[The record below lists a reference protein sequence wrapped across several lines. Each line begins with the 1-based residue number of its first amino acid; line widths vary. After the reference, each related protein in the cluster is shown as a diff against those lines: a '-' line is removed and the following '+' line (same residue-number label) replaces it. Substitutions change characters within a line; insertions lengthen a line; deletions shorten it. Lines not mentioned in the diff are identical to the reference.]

1 MNTTK
6 KANKS
11 RLTGENRTKRQKASD
26 TKRAEKIKATRAS
39 RKNSDAITRELKIDW
54 SQLSQRKRRLI
65 ERAGHEC
72 NWLYND
78 IIRYIN
84 ETDIDE
90 NGETVNKNDLKNY
103 DTKIKRV
110 RVKYGDEYRWRQ
122 LKVLS
127 AQMRQAVYQQVW
139 AALKALSTKKAKG
152 EKVGRLRYRKY
163 SPDMCGIRLNQFGQT
178 YKFVNKERTKIRI
191 QGPIGI
197 VTVHGAEDL
206 VDHEGRPIPDEC
218 FATAVLCSDALGTYI
233 KPTMFV
239 PKWKHEPT
247 GVIGAY
253 DLNVSNTFTR
263 VDSTGKHDDIVAQF
277 DESKRS
283 KAARTAN
290 NKWLRKSEELYG
302 KSGKRSSKRQL
313 RIIEREAAHVSRRKR
328 DFAAKEVHFAR
339 VAFDVVCVQDDD
351 VHGWYS
357 DGYSGGKLFRQP
369 SGLIKSGL
377 KNLPGASVVSRFT
390 PTTKVCAHC
399 GYVCDRSIKP
409 GKKTWVCPRCGT
421 VLDRQ
426 SNAAFVILAL
436 GLSQYVQ
443 RYASDRLIDDYA
455 RVIAPVFLPSGSAH
469 TVVSWASSFDSVFQ
483 KEWSKSKR
491 RREIL
496 TAVRDGCI
504 RGWCGCGA
512 SDAVRLCLVQIH
524 RLACLSPLLHADKY
538 RAICTETLGALA
550 SRGHEANGASPE
562 AQGFS
567 LG

>member
-11 RLTGENRTKRQKASD
+11 RLTGENRTEKQKASD
-26 TKRAEKIKATRAS
+26 AKRAEKIKATRAS
-39 RKNSDAITRELKIDW
+39 RKNSDAIVRELKIDW
-54 SQLSQRKRRLI
+54 SKLSLRKRRLI
-65 ERAGHEC
+65 KRAGHEC

-78 IIRYIN
+78 IIRYLS
-84 ETDIDE
+84 ETVVDE

-127 AQMRQAVYQQVW
+127 SQMKQAIYQQVW
-139 AALKALSTKKAKG
+139 NALKALSAKKAKG
-152 EKVGRLRYRKY
+152 EKVGCLRYRKY
-163 SPDMCGIRLNQFGQT
+163 SPDMCGIMLNQFGRT
-178 YKFVNKERTKIRI
+178 YKFVNQDRTKIRI

-197 VTVHGAEDL
+197 VPVHGAENL
-206 VDHEGRPIPDEC
+206 VDHEGHPVPDEC
-218 FATAVLCSDALGTYI
+218 FATAVLCSDALGAYI

-239 PKWKHEPT
+239 PKWKHEST

-263 VDSTGKHDDIVAQF
+263 VDSTGKHEDIIAQF
-277 DESKRS
+277 DESERS

-290 NKWLRKSEELYG
+290 NKWLKKSEELYG

-313 RIIEREAAHVSRRKR
+313 RIIRREAAHVTRRKR
-328 DFAAKEVHFAR
+328 DFAAKEVHYAR

-399 GYVCDRSIKP
+399 GYVCDKSIKP
-409 GKKTWVCPRCGT
+409 GKEKWVCPRCGT

-436 GLSQYVQ
+436 GLSQYIQ

-455 RVIAPVFLPSGSAH
+455 RGIAPAFSSSGSARA
-469 TVVSWASSFDSVFQ
+469 VVSWASSFDSVFQ
-483 KEWSKSKR
+483 KEWKKSKR

-496 TAVRDGCI
+496 TAVRDGVI
-504 RGWCGCGA
+504 RGWCGLSA

-524 RLACLSPLLHADKY
+524 RLACLSPLLHAGKY
-538 RAICTETLGALA
+538 RAICTDTQGALA
-550 SRGHEANGASPE
+550 SCGHEADGSSSE

>member
-6 KANKS
+6 EAKKT
-11 RLTGENRTKRQKASD
+11 RLTGDKRTERQKASD
-26 TKRAEKIKATRAS
+26 AKRAEKIKATRAS

-65 ERAGHEC
+65 KRAGHEC

-78 IIRYIN
+78 IIRYLN

-127 AQMRQAVYQQVW
+127 SQMKQAIYQQVW
-139 AALKALSTKKAKG
+139 NALKALSAKKAKG
-152 EKVGRLRYRKY
+152 EKVGHLRYRKY
-163 SPDMCGIRLNQFGQT
+163 SPSICGIRLNQFGIT
-178 YKFVNKERTKIRI
+178 YKFVNQERTKIRI

-197 VTVHGAEDL
+197 VPVHGAENL
-206 VDHEGRPIPDEC
+206 VDHEGRPVPDAC
-218 FATAVLCSDALGTYI
+218 FASAVLCSDALGAYI

-263 VDSTGKHDDIVAQF
+263 VDSTGKHEDIVVQF
-277 DESKRS
+277 AESERS

-290 NKWLRKSEELYG
+290 NKWLKKSEELYG
-302 KSGKRSSKRQL
+302 KSGKCSSKRQL
-313 RIIEREAAHVSRRKR
+313 RIIEREAAHATRRKR

-399 GYVCDRSIKP
+399 GYVCDKSIKP
-409 GKKTWVCPRCGT
+409 GKKKWVCPRCGA

-443 RYASDRLIDDYA
+443 RYASDRLVDDYA
-455 RVIAPVFLPSGSAH
+455 RGIAPVFLPSGSAH
-469 TVVSWASSFDSVFQ
+469 TVVSWASSFDSAFQ
-483 KEWSKSKR
+483 KEWKRSKR

-496 TAVRDGCI
+496 TAVRDDVI
-504 RGWCGCGA
+504 RGWYGCGTG
-512 SDAVRLCLVQIH
+512 DVVRLCLVQIH
-524 RLACLSPLLHADKY
+524 RLACLSPLMHADKN
-538 RAICTETLGALA
+538 RAICTDTQGALA
-550 SRGHEANGASPE
+550 SREHEANGSSSE
-562 AQGFS
+562 AQSSNRG
-567 LG
+567 

>member
-11 RLTGENRTKRQKASD
+11 RLTGEKRTERQKAGD
-26 TKRAEKIKATRAS
+26 AKRAEKIKATRAS

-54 SQLSQRKRRLI
+54 SKLSSRKRRLI
-65 ERAGHEC
+65 RRAGHEC

-78 IIRYIN
+78 IIRYLN
-84 ETDIDE
+84 ETVVDE

-127 AQMRQAVYQQVW
+127 SQMKQAIYQQVW
-139 AALKALSTKKAKG
+139 NALKALSAKKANG
-152 EKVGRLRYRKY
+152 EHVGRLRYRKY
-163 SPDMCGIRLNQFGQT
+163 SPDMCGIMLKQFGQT
-178 YKFVNKERTKIRI
+178 YKFVNKDRTKIRI

-197 VTVHGAEDL
+197 VPVHGAEDL
-206 VDHEGRPIPDEC
+206 VDHEGHPVPDEC
-218 FATAVLCSDALGTYI
+218 FASAVLCSDALGAYI

-263 VDSTGKHDDIVAQF
+263 VDSTGKHEDIVAQF
-277 DESKRS
+277 DESERS

-290 NKWLRKSEELYG
+290 NKWLKKSEELYG

-313 RIIEREAAHVSRRKR
+313 RIIEREAAHVTRRKR
-328 DFAAKEVHFAR
+328 DFAAKEVHYAR

-399 GYVCDRSIKP
+399 GYVCDKSIKP
-409 GKKTWVCPRCGT
+409 GKEKWVCPRCGA

-443 RYASDRLIDDYA
+443 RYASDRLVDDYA
-455 RVIAPVFLPSGSAH
+455 RGIASVFSSSGSARA
-469 TVVSWASSFDSVFQ
+469 VVSWASSFDSVFQ
-483 KEWSKSKR
+483 KEWGCSKR

-496 TAVRDGCI
+496 TAVHDGVV
-504 RGWCGCGA
+504 RGWCGLRAG
-512 SDAVRLCLVQIH
+512 DAVRLCLVQIH
-524 RLACLSPLLHADKY
+524 RLACLSPLSHADKN
-538 RAICTETLGALA
+538 RAIRTDTLGALA

-562 AQGFS
+562 AKGFS

>member
-1 MNTTK
+1 MSITK
-6 KANKS
+6 EAKKS
-11 RLTGENRTKRQKASD
+11 RLTGENRTEKQKASD
-26 TKRAEKIKATRAS
+26 AKRAEKIKATRAS
-39 RKNSDAITRELKIDW
+39 RKNRDAITRELKIDW

-65 ERAGHEC
+65 KRAGHEC

-78 IIRYIN
+78 IIRYLN
-84 ETDIDE
+84 ETVIDE

-103 DTKIKRV
+103 DIKIKRV
-110 RVKYGDEYRWRQ
+110 RVKYGDEYHWRQ

-127 AQMRQAVYQQVW
+127 SQMKQAIYQQVW
-139 AALKALSTKKAKG
+139 NALKALSAKKANG
-152 EKVGRLRYRKY
+152 EHVGRLRYRKY
-163 SPDMCGIRLNQFGQT
+163 SSDMCGIMLKQFGRT
-178 YKFVNKERTKIRI
+178 YKFVNQERTKIRI

-197 VTVHGAEDL
+197 VPVHGAEDL
-206 VDHEGRPIPDEC
+206 VDHEGRPVPDEC
-218 FATAVLCSDALGTYI
+218 FASAVLCSDALGAYI
-233 KPTMFV
+233 KPMMFV

-263 VDSTGKHDDIVAQF
+263 VDSTGKHKDIVAQF
-277 DESKRS
+277 DESERS
-283 KAARTAN
+283 KAARMAN
-290 NKWLRKSEELYG
+290 NKWLKKSEELYG

-357 DGYSGGKLFRQP
+357 DGYSGGKLFRHP

-399 GYVCDRSIKP
+399 GYVCDQSIKP
-409 GKKTWVCPRCGT
+409 GKKKWVCPRCGA

-443 RYASDRLIDDYA
+443 RYASDRLVDDYA
-455 RVIAPVFLPSGSAH
+455 RGIAPVFSSSGSARA
-469 TVVSWASSFDSVFQ
+469 VVSWASSFDSVFQ
-483 KEWSKSKR
+483 KEWRKSKR

-496 TAVRDGCI
+496 TAVRDGVV
-504 RGWCGCGA
+504 RGWCGLSAG
-512 SDAVRLCLVQIH
+512 DAVRLCLVQIH
-524 RLACLSPLLHADKY
+524 RLACLSPLLHANKH
-538 RAICTETLGALA
+538 RAICTDIRGALA
-550 SRGHEANGASPE
+550 SCGHEADGSSTE
-562 AQGFS
+562 AQSFN

>member
-1 MNTTK
+1 MSTTK
-6 KANKS
+6 KANKT
-11 RLTGENRTKRQKASD
+11 RLTGDKRTERQKASD
-26 TKRAEKIKATRAS
+26 AKRVEKIKATRAS

-54 SQLSQRKRRLI
+54 SQLSSRKRRLI
-65 ERAGHEC
+65 ARAGHEC

-127 AQMRQAVYQQVW
+127 SQMKHAIYQQVW
-139 AALKALSTKKAKG
+139 NALKALSAKKAKG
-152 EKVGRLRYRKY
+152 ETVGRLRYRKY
-163 SPDMCGIRLNQFGQT
+163 SPGMCGIGLIQFGRT
-178 YKFVNKERTKIRI
+178 YKFVNQERTKIRI

-197 VTVHGAEDL
+197 VPVHGAEDL
-206 VDHEGRPIPDEC
+206 VDHEGRPVPDAC
-218 FATAVLCSDALGTYI
+218 FASAVLCRDALGAYI

-239 PKWKHEPT
+239 SKWKHEPT

-263 VDSTGKHDDIVAQF
+263 VDSTGKHEDIVVQF

-290 NKWLRKSEELYG
+290 NKWLKKSEELYG

-377 KNLPGASVVSRFT
+377 KNLPGASVVDRFT

-399 GYVCDRSIKP
+399 GYVCDKSIKP
-409 GKKTWVCPRCGT
+409 GKESWVCPRCGA

-436 GLSQYVQ
+436 GLSQYIQ

-455 RVIAPVFLPSGSAH
+455 RGIAPVFLPSGSARA
-469 TVVSWASSFDSVFQ
+469 VVSLASSFDSVFQ
-483 KEWSKSKR
+483 EEWRKSKR

-496 TAVRDGCI
+496 TAVRDGVV
-504 RGWCGCGA
+504 RGWCGLRAG
-512 SDAVRLCLVQIH
+512 DAVRLCLVQIH
-524 RLACLSPLLHADKY
+524 RLACLSPLLHTDKN
-538 RAICTETLGALA
+538 RATCTETLGALA
-550 SRGHEANGASPE
+550 SREHEANGASPE
-562 AQGFS
+562 AQSFS

>member
-1 MNTTK
+1 
-6 KANKS
+6 
-11 RLTGENRTKRQKASD
+11 
-26 TKRAEKIKATRAS
+26 
-39 RKNSDAITRELKIDW
+39 
-54 SQLSQRKRRLI
+54 
-65 ERAGHEC
+65 
-72 NWLYND
+72 
-78 IIRYIN
+78 
-84 ETDIDE
+84 
-90 NGETVNKNDLKNY
+90 
-103 DTKIKRV
+103 
-110 RVKYGDEYRWRQ
+110 
-122 LKVLS
+122 
-127 AQMRQAVYQQVW
+127 
-139 AALKALSTKKAKG
+139 
-152 EKVGRLRYRKY
+152 
-163 SPDMCGIRLNQFGQT
+163 MCGIMLTQFGRT
-178 YKFVNKERTKIRI
+178 YKFVNQDRTKIRI

-197 VTVHGAEDL
+197 VPVHGAEDL
-206 VDHEGRPIPDEC
+206 VDHEGHSVPDGC
-218 FATAVLCSDALGTYI
+218 FASAVLCSDALGTYI

-263 VDSTGKHDDIVAQF
+263 VDSTGKHEDIVVQF
-277 DESKRS
+277 DESERS

-290 NKWLRKSEELYG
+290 NKWLKKSEELYG
-302 KSGKRSSKRQL
+302 KNGKRSSKRQL

-399 GYVCDRSIKP
+399 GYVCDKSIKP
-409 GKKTWVCPRCGT
+409 GKKKWVCPRCGT

-443 RYASDRLIDDYA
+443 RYASDRLVDDYA
-455 RVIAPVFLPSGSAH
+455 RVIAPVFLPSGPAH

-483 KEWSKSKR
+483 KEWGKSKR
-491 RREIL
+491 RREI
-496 TAVRDGCI
+496 TAVRDGVI
-504 RGWCGCGA
+504 RGWCGLSA

-524 RLACLSPLLHADKY
+524 RLACLSPLLHADKN
-538 RAICTETLGALA
+538 RAICTDTQGALA
-550 SRGHEANGASPE
+550 SREHEADGSSTE
-562 AQGFS
+562 AQSFN

>member
-6 KANKS
+6 EANKS
-11 RLTGENRTKRQKASD
+11 RLTGENRTEKQKISDAKRV
-26 TKRAEKIKATRAS
+26 EKIKATRAS

-54 SQLSQRKRRLI
+54 SKLSQRKRRLI
-65 ERAGHEC
+65 ARAGHEC

-84 ETDIDE
+84 ETVVDE
-90 NGETVNKNDLKNY
+90 NGETVNKNELKNY

-110 RVKYGDEYRWRQ
+110 RVKYGDEYHWRQ

-127 AQMRQAVYQQVW
+127 SQMKQAVYQQVW
-139 AALKALSTKKAKG
+139 NALKALSTKKAKG

-163 SPDMCGIRLNQFGQT
+163 SPEMCGIMLNQFGIT
-178 YKFVNKERTKIRI
+178 YKFVNQDRTKIRI

-197 VTVHGAEDL
+197 VPVHGSEDL
-206 VDHEGRPIPDEC
+206 VDHEGRPVPDGC
-218 FATAVLCSDALGTYI
+218 FASAVLCSDALGVYI

-239 PKWKHEPT
+239 SKWKHKPM

-263 VDSTGKHDDIVAQF
+263 VDSTGKHEDIVVQF
-277 DESKRS
+277 DESERS

-290 NKWLRKSEELYG
+290 SKWLKKSEELYG

-313 RIIEREAAHVSRRKR
+313 RIIEREAAHVSCRKR

-399 GYVCDRSIKP
+399 GYVCDKSIKP
-409 GKKTWVCPRCGT
+409 GKKKWVCPRCGA

-443 RYASDRLIDDYA
+443 RYASDRLVDDYA
-455 RVIAPVFLPSGSAH
+455 RGIAPVFLPSGSARA
-469 TVVSWASSFDSVFQ
+469 VVSWASSFDSVFQ
-483 KEWSKSKR
+483 KEWKRSKR

-496 TAVRDGCI
+496 TVVRDNVVH
-504 RGWCGCGA
+504 GWYGCGA

-524 RLACLSPLLHADKY
+524 RLACLSPLLHADKN
-538 RAICTETLGALA
+538 RAICTDTQGALA

-567 LG
+567 LE

>member
-1 MNTTK
+1 MSTTK
-6 KANKS
+6 EVNKS
-11 RLTGENRTKRQKASD
+11 RFTGENRTERQKAGD
-26 TKRAEKIKATRAS
+26 AKRAEKIKATRAS

-54 SQLSQRKRRLI
+54 SKLSQRKRRLI
-65 ERAGHEC
+65 KRAGHEC

-78 IIRYIN
+78 IIRYLN
-84 ETDIDE
+84 ETTVDE
-90 NGETVNKNDLKNY
+90 NGETVKKNDLKNY

-127 AQMRQAVYQQVW
+127 AQMKQAVYQQVC

-152 EKVGRLRYRKY
+152 EKVGRLRYWKY
-163 SPDMCGIRLNQFGQT
+163 SPDICGIRLNQFGRT
-178 YKFVNKERTKIRI
+178 YKFVNQDRTKIRI
-191 QGPIGI
+191 QGLIG
-197 VTVHGAEDL
+197 VVPVHGAEDL
-206 VDHEGRPIPDEC
+206 VDHEGRPVPDEC
-218 FATAVLCSDALGTYI
+218 FATAVLCSDALGAYI

-263 VDSTGKHDDIVAQF
+263 VDSTGKHEDIIAQF
-277 DESKRS
+277 DESKRLR
-283 KAARTAN
+283 AARTAN
-290 NKWLRKSEELYG
+290 NKWLKKSEELYG
-302 KSGKRSSKRQL
+302 KSGKRSSKKQL
-313 RIIEREAAHVSRRKR
+313 RIIEREAVHATRRKR

-399 GYVCDRSIKP
+399 GYVCDKSIKP
-409 GKKTWVCPRCGT
+409 GKKKWVCPRCGA

-436 GLSQYVQ
+436 GLSQYIQ
-443 RYASDRLIDDYA
+443 RYASDRLVDDYA
-455 RVIAPVFLPSGSAH
+455 RGIASVFLPSGSAH

-483 KEWSKSKR
+483 KEWGKSKR

-496 TAVRDGCI
+496 TVVRDDVV
-504 RGWCGCGA
+504 RGWCGLSA

-524 RLACLSPLLHADKY
+524 RLACLSPLLHAGKY
-538 RAICTETLGALA
+538 RAICTDTLGALA

-562 AQGFS
+562 AQSFN

>member
-1 MNTTK
+1 MSTTK
-6 KANKS
+6 EAKKS
-11 RLTGENRTKRQKASD
+11 RLTGENRTERQKAGD
-26 TKRAEKIKATRAS
+26 AKRAEKIKATRAS

-54 SQLSQRKRRLI
+54 SQLSPRKRQLI
-65 ERAGHEC
+65 ARAGHEC

-78 IIRYIN
+78 IIRYLN
-84 ETDIDE
+84 ETVVDE
-90 NGETVNKNDLKNY
+90 NGETVNKNELRNY

-110 RVKYGDEYRWRQ
+110 RVKYGDEYHWRQ

-127 AQMRQAVYQQVW
+127 SQMKQAIYQQVW
-139 AALKALSTKKAKG
+139 NALKALSTKKAKG
-152 EKVGRLRYRKY
+152 EKVGHLRYWKY
-163 SPDMCGIRLNQFGQT
+163 SPDMCGITLKQFGQT
-178 YKFVNKERTKIRI
+178 YKFVNKDRTKIRI

-197 VTVHGAEDL
+197 VPVHGAEDL
-206 VDHEGRPIPDEC
+206 VDHEGRPVPDEC
-218 FATAVLCSDALGTYI
+218 FASAVLCSDALGAYI
-233 KPTMFV
+233 KPTIFV

-263 VDSTGKHDDIVAQF
+263 VDSTGKHEDIIVQF
-277 DESKRS
+277 DESERS
-283 KAARTAN
+283 RAARTAN
-290 NKWLRKSEELYG
+290 NKWLKKSEELYG

-313 RIIEREAAHVSRRKR
+313 RVIEREAAHVSCRKT

-399 GYVCDRSIKP
+399 GYVCDKSIKP
-409 GKKTWVCPRCGT
+409 GKKKWVCPRCGA

-443 RYASDRLIDDYA
+443 RYASDRLVDDYA
-455 RVIAPVFLPSGSAH
+455 RVIASVFSLSGSARA
-469 TVVSWASSFDSVFQ
+469 VVSWASSFDSVFQ
-483 KEWSKSKR
+483 KEWGCSRR

-496 TAVRDGCI
+496 TAVRDGVV
-504 RGWCGCGA
+504 RGWCGLSAG
-512 SDAVRLCLVQIH
+512 DAVRLCLVQIH
-524 RLACLSPLLHADKY
+524 RLACLSPLLHADKN
-538 RAICTETLGALA
+538 RATCTETLGALA
-550 SRGHEANGASPE
+550 SRGYEVNGSSPE
-562 AQGFS
+562 AQSFN
-567 LG
+567 LE

>member
-6 KANKS
+6 EAKKS
-11 RLTGENRTKRQKASD
+11 RLTGENRTERQKASD
-26 TKRAEKIKATRAS
+26 AKIAEKIKATRAS

-54 SQLSQRKRRLI
+54 SQLSQRKRRLLA
-65 ERAGHEC
+65 RAGHEC

-84 ETDIDE
+84 ETVIDE
-90 NGETVNKNDLKNY
+90 NGETVKKNDLKDY

-127 AQMRQAVYQQVW
+127 SQMKQAIYQQVW
-139 AALKALSTKKAKG
+139 NALKALSVKKAKG

-163 SPDMCGIRLNQFGQT
+163 SPDMCGITLKQFGVT
-178 YKFVNKERTKIRI
+178 YKFVNQDRTKIRI

-197 VTVHGAEDL
+197 VPVHGAEDL
-206 VDHEGRPIPDEC
+206 VDHDGRPVPDEC

-263 VDSTGKHDDIVAQF
+263 VDSTGKYEDIVVQF
-277 DESKRS
+277 DESQRS
-283 KAARTAN
+283 RTARTAN
-290 NKWLRKSEELYG
+290 NKWLKKSEELYG
-302 KSGKRSSKRQL
+302 KSGKRSSKKQL
-313 RIIEREAAHVSRRKR
+313 RIIEREAAHVTRRKG

-399 GYVCDRSIKP
+399 GYVCDKSIKP
-409 GKKTWVCPRCGT
+409 GKKKWVCPRCGA

-443 RYASDRLIDDYA
+443 RYASDRLVDDYA
-455 RVIAPVFLPSGSAH
+455 RVIASVFSLSGSARA
-469 TVVSWASSFDSVFQ
+469 VVSWASSFDSVFQ
-483 KEWSKSKR
+483 KEWGCSRR

-496 TAVRDGCI
+496 TAVRDGVV
-504 RGWCGCGA
+504 RGWCGLSAG
-512 SDAVRLCLVQIH
+512 DAVRLCLVQIH
-524 RLACLSPLLHADKY
+524 RLACLSPLLHADKN
-538 RAICTETLGALA
+538 RAICTDARGALA
-550 SRGHEANGASPE
+550 SREHEANGASPE
-562 AQGFS
+562 AQSFNRG
-567 LG
+567 

>member
-6 KANKS
+6 EAKKT
-11 RLTGENRTKRQKASD
+11 RLTGDKRTERQKASD
-26 TKRAEKIKATRAS
+26 AKRAEKIKATRAS

-78 IIRYIN
+78 IIRYLN

-127 AQMRQAVYQQVW
+127 SQMKQAIYQQVW
-139 AALKALSTKKAKG
+139 NALKALSAKKAKG
-152 EKVGRLRYRKY
+152 EKVGHLRYRKY
-163 SPDMCGIRLNQFGQT
+163 SPSICGIRLNQFGIT
-178 YKFVNKERTKIRI
+178 YKFVNQERTKIRI

-197 VTVHGAEDL
+197 VPVHGAENL
-206 VDHEGRPIPDEC
+206 VDHEGRPVPDAC
-218 FATAVLCSDALGTYI
+218 FASAVLCSDALGAYI

-263 VDSTGKHDDIVAQF
+263 VDSTGKHEDIVVQF
-277 DESKRS
+277 AESERS

-290 NKWLRKSEELYG
+290 NKWLKKSEELYG
-302 KSGKRSSKRQL
+302 KSGKCSSKRQL
-313 RIIEREAAHVSRRKR
+313 RIIEREAAHATRRKR

-369 SGLIKSGL
+369 SGLIKSGF
-377 KNLPGASVVSRFT
+377 KNLPSASVVSRFT

-399 GYVCDRSIKP
+399 GYVCDKSIKP
-409 GKKTWVCPRCGT
+409 GKKKWVCPRCGA

-443 RYASDRLIDDYA
+443 RYASDRLVDDYA
-455 RVIAPVFLPSGSAH
+455 RGIAPVFLPSGSAH

-483 KEWSKSKR
+483 EEWGCSKR

-496 TAVRDGCI
+496 TAVRDGVV
-504 RGWCGCGA
+504 RGWCGLSA

-524 RLACLSPLLHADKY
+524 RLACLSPLLHADKN
-538 RAICTETLGALA
+538 RAIRTDTQGALA
-550 SRGHEANGASPE
+550 LRGHEADGSSTE
-562 AQGFS
+562 APGFS

>member
-6 KANKS
+6 KANKT
-11 RLTGENRTKRQKASD
+11 RLTGEKRTERQKAGD
-26 TKRAEKIKATRAS
+26 AKRAEKIKATRSS

-54 SQLSQRKRRLI
+54 SQLSSRKRRLI

-84 ETDIDE
+84 ETVVDE

-127 AQMRQAVYQQVW
+127 SQMKHAIYQQVW
-139 AALKALSTKKAKG
+139 NALKALSAKKAKG
-152 EKVGRLRYRKY
+152 ETVGRLRYRKY
-163 SPDMCGIRLNQFGQT
+163 SPGMCGIGLIQFGHT

-197 VTVHGAEDL
+197 VPVHGAENL
-206 VDHEGRPIPDEC
+206 VDHEGRPVPDEC
-218 FATAVLCSDALGTYI
+218 FASAVLCSDALGAYI

-263 VDSTGKHDDIVAQF
+263 VDSTGKHEDIVVQF

-283 KAARTAN
+283 KAARMAN
-290 NKWLRKSEELYG
+290 NKWLKKSEELYG

-313 RIIEREAAHVSRRKR
+313 RIIGREAAHVSRRKR

-377 KNLPGASVVSRFT
+377 KNLPGASVVNRFT

-399 GYVCDRSIKP
+399 GYVCDKSIKP
-409 GKKTWVCPRCGT
+409 GKKKWVCPRCGA

-436 GLSQYVQ
+436 GLSQYIQ
-443 RYASDRLIDDYA
+443 RYASDRLIDNYA
-455 RVIAPVFLPSGSAH
+455 RGIASVFSSSGSARA
-469 TVVSWASSFDSVFQ
+469 VVSWASSFDSVFQ
-483 KEWSKSKR
+483 KEWGCSKR

-496 TAVRDGCI
+496 TAVRDGVV
-504 RGWCGCGA
+504 RGWYGCGA
-512 SDAVRLCLVQIH
+512 GDAVRLCLVQIH
-524 RLACLSPLLHADKY
+524 RLACLSPLLHANKN

>member
-6 KANKS
+6 KANKL
-11 RLTGENRTKRQKASD
+11 RLTGENRTERQKASD
-26 TKRAEKIKATRAS
+26 AKRVEKIKATRAS

-65 ERAGHEC
+65 TRAGHEC

-84 ETDIDE
+84 ETVVDE
-90 NGETVNKNDLKNY
+90 NGETVNKNDLKDY
-103 DTKIKRV
+103 DTKIKRI

-127 AQMRQAVYQQVW
+127 SQMKQAIYQQVW
-139 AALKALSTKKAKG
+139 NALKALSAKKAKG
-152 EKVGRLRYRKY
+152 ETVGCLRYRKY
-163 SPDMCGIRLNQFGQT
+163 SPDMCGITLKQFGVT

-197 VTVHGAEDL
+197 VPVHGAEDL
-206 VDHEGRPIPDEC
+206 IDHEGRPVPDEC
-218 FATAVLCSDALGTYI
+218 FASAVLCSDALGAYI

-239 PKWKHEPT
+239 PKCKHEPT

-263 VDSTGKHDDIVAQF
+263 VDSTGKHEDIVVQF
-277 DESKRS
+277 DESERS

-290 NKWLRKSEELYG
+290 NKWLKKSEELYG

-377 KNLPGASVVSRFT
+377 KNLPGASVVDRFT

-399 GYVCDRSIKP
+399 GYVCDKSIKP
-409 GKKTWVCPRCGT
+409 GKKKWVCPRCGA

-443 RYASDRLIDDYA
+443 RYASDRLVDEYA
-455 RVIAPVFLPSGSAH
+455 RVIASVFLPSGPAH
-469 TVVSWASSFDSVFQ
+469 TVVSWASSSDSVFQ
-483 KEWSKSKR
+483 KEWGRSKR

-496 TAVRDGCI
+496 TAVRDDVI
-504 RGWCGCGA
+504 NGW
-512 SDAVRLCLVQIH
+512 
-524 RLACLSPLLHADKY
+524 Y
-538 RAICTETLGALA
+538 AITQ
-550 SRGHEANGASPE
+550 S
-562 AQGFS
+562 
-567 LG
+567 

>member
-1 MNTTK
+1 MSTTK
-6 KANKS
+6 EAKKS
-11 RLTGENRTKRQKASD
+11 RLAGEKRTEKQKISD
-26 TKRAEKIKATRAS
+26 AKRAEKRKATRAS

-54 SQLSQRKRRLI
+54 GQLSSRKRRLI
-65 ERAGHEC
+65 VRAGHEC

-78 IIRYIN
+78 IIRYLR
-84 ETDIDE
+84 EADVDE
-90 NGETVNKNDLKNY
+90 NGEIVNKNGLKDY

-127 AQMRQAVYQQVW
+127 SQMKQSIYQQVW
-139 AALKALSTKKAKG
+139 NALKALSAKKAKG

-163 SPDMCGIRLNQFGQT
+163 SPDMCGIGLIQFGIT
-178 YKFVNKERTKIRI
+178 YKFVNKDRTKIRI

-197 VTVHGAEDL
+197 VPVHGAEDL
-206 VDHEGRPIPDEC
+206 VDHEGRPVPDEC
-218 FATAVLCSDALGTYI
+218 FASAVLCSDALGAYI

-239 PKWKHEPT
+239 PKWKHEST

-263 VDSTGKHDDIVAQF
+263 VDSTGKHEDIVVQF
-277 DESKRS
+277 DESERS

-290 NKWLRKSEELYG
+290 NKWLKKSEELYG

-313 RIIEREAAHVSRRKR
+313 RIIGREAAHVSRRKR

-339 VAFDVVCVQDDD
+339 VAFDVVCVHDDD

-377 KNLPGASVVSRFT
+377 KNLPGASVVDRFT

-399 GYVCDRSIKP
+399 GYVCDKSIKP
-409 GKKTWVCPRCGT
+409 GKKKWVCSRCGA

-443 RYASDRLIDDYA
+443 RYASDRLVDDYA
-455 RVIAPVFLPSGSAH
+455 RGIAPVFSSSGSARA
-469 TVVSWASSFDSVFQ
+469 VVSWASSFDSVFQ
-483 KEWSKSKR
+483 KEWGYSKR

-496 TAVRDGCI
+496 TAVRDDCVH
-504 RGWCGCGA
+504 GWYGCGA
-512 SDAVRLCLVQIH
+512 GDAVRLCLVQIH
-524 RLACLSPLLHADKY
+524 RLACLSPLLHADKH
-538 RAICTETLGALA
+538 RATCTETLGALA
-550 SRGHEANGASPE
+550 SRGHEADGSSSE
-562 AQGFS
+562 AQSFN
-567 LG
+567 LE

>member
-6 KANKS
+6 KAKKT
-11 RLTGENRTKRQKASD
+11 RLAGDDRTDKQKASD
-26 TKRAEKIKATRAS
+26 AKRAEKRKATRAS

-54 SQLSQRKRRLI
+54 SKLSQRKRRLI
-65 ERAGHEC
+65 KRAGHEC

-78 IIRYIN
+78 IIRYIT
-84 ETDIDE
+84 ETVVDE

-127 AQMRQAVYQQVW
+127 SQMKQSIYQQVW
-139 AALKALSTKKAKG
+139 AALKALSAKKAKG

-163 SPDMCGIRLNQFGQT
+163 SPDMCGIMLTQFGQT
-178 YKFVNKERTKIRI
+178 YKFADKDRTKIRI

-197 VTVHGAEDL
+197 VPVHGAENL
-206 VDHEGRPIPDEC
+206 VDHEGRPVPDEC
-218 FATAVLCSDALGTYI
+218 FASAILCSDALGAYI
-233 KPTMFV
+233 RPTMFV

-263 VDSTGKHDDIVAQF
+263 VDSTGKHEDIVVQF
-277 DESKRS
+277 DESERS

-290 NKWLRKSEELYG
+290 NKWLKKSEELYG
-302 KSGKRSSKRQL
+302 KSGKRSSKKQL
-313 RIIEREAAHVSRRKR
+313 RIIEREAAHVTRRKR
-328 DFAAKEVHFAR
+328 NFAAKEVHFAR

-390 PTTKVCAHC
+390 PTTKVCAYC
-399 GYVCDRSIKP
+399 GYVCDKSIKP
-409 GKKTWVCPRCGT
+409 GKESWVCPRCGA

-455 RVIAPVFLPSGSAH
+455 RGIAPVFLPSGPAH

-483 KEWSKSKR
+483 KEWKKSKR

-496 TAVRDGCI
+496 AAVRDDVI
-504 RGWCGCGA
+504 RGWCGCSA

-524 RLACLSPLLHADKY
+524 RLACSSPLLHADKN
-538 RAICTETLGALA
+538 RAICTDIRGALA
-550 SRGHEANGASPE
+550 SCGHEANGSSPE
-562 AQGFS
+562 AQSFN

>member
-6 KANKS
+6 KVNKT
-11 RLTGENRTKRQKASD
+11 RLTGENRTERQKASD
-26 TKRAEKIKATRAS
+26 AKMAEKIKATRAS

-54 SQLSQRKRRLI
+54 SKLSSRKRRLI
-65 ERAGHEC
+65 KRAGHEC

-78 IIRYIN
+78 IIRYLN
-84 ETDIDE
+84 ETTVDE
-90 NGETVNKNDLKNY
+90 NGETVNKNDLKDY

-110 RVKYGDEYRWRQ
+110 RVKYGDEYHWRQ

-127 AQMRQAVYQQVW
+127 SQMKQAICQQVW
-139 AALKALSTKKAKG
+139 NALKALSAKKAKG
-152 EKVGRLRYRKY
+152 ETVGRLRYRKY
-163 SPDMCGIRLNQFGQT
+163 SPDMCGIMLTQFGRT
-178 YKFVNKERTKIRI
+178 YKFVNQDLTKIRI

-197 VTVHGAEDL
+197 VPVHGAENL
-206 VDHEGRPIPDEC
+206 VDHEGRPVPDGC
-218 FATAVLCSDALGTYI
+218 FASAVLCSDALGVYI

-263 VDSTGKHDDIVAQF
+263 VDSTGKHEDIVAQF
-277 DESKRS
+277 DESERS

-290 NKWLRKSEELYG
+290 NKWLKKSEELYG

-313 RIIEREAAHVSRRKR
+313 RIIEREAVHATRRKR

-377 KNLPGASVVSRFT
+377 KNLPGASVVDRFT

-399 GYVCDRSIKP
+399 GYVCDKSIKP
-409 GKKTWVCPRCGT
+409 GKKKWVCPRCGA

-443 RYASDRLIDDYA
+443 RYASDRLVDEYA
-455 RVIAPVFLPSGSAH
+455 RGIAPVFLPSGSARA
-469 TVVSWASSFDSVFQ
+469 VVSWASSFDSVFQ
-483 KEWSKSKR
+483 KEWKRSKR

-496 TAVRDGCI
+496 TVVRDNVV
-504 RGWCGCGA
+504 RGWYGCGA

-524 RLACLSPLLHADKY
+524 RLACLSPLLHADKN
-538 RAICTETLGALA
+538 RATCTETLGALA
-550 SRGHEANGASPE
+550 SRGHEADGSSTE
-562 AQGFS
+562 VQGFS

>member
-6 KANKS
+6 KAKKS
-11 RLTGENRTKRQKASD
+11 RLTGENRTERQKASD
-26 TKRAEKIKATRAS
+26 AKRAEKIKATRAS

-54 SQLSQRKRRLI
+54 SKLSQRKRQLI
-65 ERAGHEC
+65 ARAGHEC

-78 IIRYIN
+78 IIRYLT
-84 ETDIDE
+84 ETTVDE
-90 NGETVNKNDLKNY
+90 NGETVNKNDLKDY

-127 AQMRQAVYQQVW
+127 SQMKQAIYQQVW
-139 AALKALSTKKAKG
+139 NALKALSTKKAKG
-152 EKVGRLRYRKY
+152 ETVGRLRYRKY
-163 SPDMCGIRLNQFGQT
+163 SPDMCGIMLNQFGRT
-178 YKFVNKERTKIRI
+178 YKFVNQDRTKIRI

-197 VTVHGAEDL
+197 VPVHGAEDL
-206 VDHEGRPIPDEC
+206 VDHEGRPVPDAC
-218 FATAVLCSDALGTYI
+218 FATAVLCSDALGAYI

-263 VDSTGKHDDIVAQF
+263 VDSTGKHEDIVVQF
-277 DESKRS
+277 DESERS

-377 KNLPGASVVSRFT
+377 KNLPGASVVDRFT

-399 GYVCDRSIKP
+399 GYVCDKSIKP
-409 GKKTWVCPRCGT
+409 GKESWVCPRCGA

-443 RYASDRLIDDYA
+443 RYASDRLIDEYA
-455 RVIAPVFLPSGSAH
+455 RGIAPVFLSSGSAH
-469 TVVSWASSFDSVFQ
+469 TVVSWASSFDSVFRE
-483 KEWSKSKR
+483 EWRCSKR

-496 TAVRDGCI
+496 TAVRDDCI
-504 RGWCGCGA
+504 RGWYGCGA
-512 SDAVRLCLVQIH
+512 SDVVRLCLVQIH
-524 RLACLSPLLHADKY
+524 RLACLSPLLHAGKY
-538 RAICTETLGALA
+538 RATCTDFRGALA
-550 SRGHEANGASPE
+550 SREHEADGSSSE
-562 AQGFS
+562 AQSFN

>member
-1 MNTTK
+1 MSTTK
-6 KANKS
+6 EAKKS
-11 RLTGENRTKRQKASD
+11 RLTGENRTERQKAGD
-26 TKRAEKIKATRAS
+26 AKRAEKIKATRAS

-54 SQLSQRKRRLI
+54 SQLSPRKRQLI
-65 ERAGHEC
+65 ARAGHEC

-78 IIRYIN
+78 IIRYLN
-84 ETDIDE
+84 ETVVDE
-90 NGETVNKNDLKNY
+90 NGETVNKNELRNY

-110 RVKYGDEYRWRQ
+110 RVKYGDEYHWRQ

-127 AQMRQAVYQQVW
+127 SQMKQAIYQQVW
-139 AALKALSTKKAKG
+139 NALKALSTKKAKG
-152 EKVGRLRYRKY
+152 EKVGHLRYWKY
-163 SPDMCGIRLNQFGQT
+163 SPDMCGITLKQFGQT
-178 YKFVNKERTKIRI
+178 YKFVNKDRTKIRI

-197 VTVHGAEDL
+197 VPVHGAEDL
-206 VDHEGRPIPDEC
+206 VDHEGRPVPDEC
-218 FATAVLCSDALGTYI
+218 FASAVLCSDALGAYI

-247 GVIGAY
+247 GVVGAY

-263 VDSTGKHDDIVAQF
+263 VDSTGKHEDIIVQF
-277 DESKRS
+277 DESERS
-283 KAARTAN
+283 RAARTAN

-313 RIIEREAAHVSRRKR
+313 RIIECEAAHVTCRKR

-399 GYVCDRSIKP
+399 GYVCDKSIKP
-409 GKKTWVCPRCGT
+409 GKKKWVCPRCGA

-443 RYASDRLIDDYA
+443 RYASDRLVDDYA
-455 RVIAPVFLPSGSAH
+455 RVIASVFSLSGSARA
-469 TVVSWASSFDSVFQ
+469 VVSWASSFDSVFQ
-483 KEWSKSKR
+483 KEWGCSRR

-496 TAVRDGCI
+496 TAVRDGVV
-504 RGWCGCGA
+504 RGWCGLSAG
-512 SDAVRLCLVQIH
+512 DAVRLCLVQIH
-524 RLACLSPLLHADKY
+524 RLACLSPLLHADKN
-538 RAICTETLGALA
+538 RATCTETLGALA
-550 SRGHEANGASPE
+550 SRGYEVNGSSPE
-562 AQGFS
+562 AQSFN
-567 LG
+567 LE